1 MSRYNQN
8 PFGQKDVFSPLHET
22 AENTID
28 LKWAG
33 AAESS
38 GKDFNSYYD
47 YYFSGED
54 IKVFIDGL
62 YDVEDELDL
71 ASFAYSVRQE
81 KQPLYGFWSYNYDT
95 VMLGTRII
103 VGEFSLYTKYPQRMT
118 KLLQKSAQNRVQAQD
133 FGGGESNSILT
144 KMAYDARTLD
154 DEVNVQKYW
163 SYSQL
168 DRITSG
174 PDGIDGTNIFSAH
187 PPFNF
192 VIVYG
197 AEQTA
202 ITPRDILNSQDILV
216 GETIDRIT
224 SSDVNERNIQAGNL
238 NNPMKIVVQ
247 QVNLTAMTNSYS
259 VGGSPLIET
268 YQFMARDYYF
278 TDVNVDFIKNMKI
291 TSTADAHNSKVND
304 GPTGV
309 DSDGNVTWDP
319 VDSPP
324 SSSGHPGT
332 STQS

>member
-1 MSRYNQN
+1 MPGYNQN
-8 PFGQKDVFSPLHET
+8 PFQQEGAFSPLSEK
-22 AENTID
+22 ID

-38 GKDFNSYYD
+38 DKDFNSYYD

-118 KLLQKSAQNRVQAQD
+118 KLLQKSAQNRLQAQD
-133 FGGGESNSILT
+133 FGGYEGNSILT
-144 KMAYDARTLD
+144 KMSSDSARTPD
-154 DEVNVQKYW
+154 DEINVQKYW

-168 DRITSG
+168 DRITNG

-224 SSDVNERNIQAGNL
+224 SSDVNERNIQTGNL

-291 TSTADAHNSKVND
+291 TSTSDAHNTKVND
-304 GPTGV
+304 GPTGL
-309 DSDGNVTWDP
+309 DSDGNATWNP

-324 SSSGHPGT
+324 SSSGHPAT